1 LELKVS
7 TGQRRENM
15 TTYAY
20 SKILT
25 DILNQVQQLS
35 PEEQERLLDDLAVNI
50 HKKAASR
57 QKKHSI
63 KELRGLGKELWRSID
78 VEKYI
83 EEERNSWDG

>member
-1 LELKVS
+1 
-7 TGQRRENM
+7 M

-25 DILNQVQQLS
+25 DILSQVQQLS

-50 HKKAASR
+50 HKGGTGRTKN
-57 QKKHSI
+57 HSI

>member
-1 LELKVS
+1 
-7 TGQRRENM
+7 M

-35 PEEQERLLDDLAVNI
+35 PEERERLLDDLAVSI
-50 HKKAASR
+50 HKGTADR
-57 QKKHSI
+57 PKKHSI